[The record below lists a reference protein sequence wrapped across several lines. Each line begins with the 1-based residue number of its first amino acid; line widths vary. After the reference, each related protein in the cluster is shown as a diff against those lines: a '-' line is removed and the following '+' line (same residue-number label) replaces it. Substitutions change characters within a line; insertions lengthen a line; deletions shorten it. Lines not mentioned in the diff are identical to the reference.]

1 MNSKWMYAAAA
12 ACMLAACRPA
22 AEKTG
27 GTLTVIDV
35 AGAAAQ
41 QTELKISDLG
51 TRIRY
56 VPLET
61 KDSCLIGRNPQ
72 IMVLKGQILV
82 QSGTDVYS
90 FDKETGRFMNKI
102 GHAGEDPK
110 GYSMH
115 AGRPYYNER
124 NGLMYFVRQPNALQK
139 YDLGG
144 TYQGKAVIPTPPA
157 MPDSYGFVDTLVVGY
172 YNNIAQQN
180 THKRM
185 LGLFTEA
192 GLLRDSI
199 VSPLPALPPM
209 KMEDIASISVLR
221 LGIAQ
226 AIYTRFGDGTSSY
239 SIASPTTLWNY
250 DGELRFKDTFN
261 DTVYNVSAAGE
272 LTPAYVFGTGERR
285 LEPKARW
292 SDDEAKGT
300 MLPVLVLETPRNI
313 FFQCAEDLRK
323 AVNGVYDKQAG
334 TTRMCDEEKGLTDDV
349 NYFLPFRPSACSA
362 QGEYAQ
368 LVEAADVVDFLDEN
382 PEAKDNSALA
392 PLLKIGEEDNPVV
405 VLVY

>member
-1 MNSKWMYAAAA
+1 MNKKWMYVMGA
-12 ACMLAACRPA
+12 ACLLAACRPA
-22 AEKTG
+22 AEKG
-27 GTLTVIDV
+27 DGTLAVID
-35 AGAAAQ
+35 AAAAYEQ
-41 QTELKISDLG
+41 QTELKVSDLG
-51 TRIRY
+51 QHVRY

-61 KDSCLIGRNPQ
+61 TDSCLVGNNPK
-72 IMVLKGQILV
+72 IMVLEKQLV
-82 QSGTDVYS
+82 VLTNQTAYC
-90 FDKETGRFMNKI
+90 FDKESGRFLNAI
-102 GHAGEDPK
+102 GHTGEDPR
-110 GYSMH
+110 GYSTNEP
-115 AGRPYYNER
+115 AYNPR
-124 NGLMYFVRQPNALQK
+124 NGLFYFVRYPDQLQR
-139 YDLGG
+139 YDAQGR
-144 TYQGKAVIPTPPA
+144 YQDKVKVETPPNLPTSFA
-157 MPDSYGFVDTLVVGY
+157 FLDTLMVGH
-172 YNNIAQQN
+172 YNNLAQMN
-180 THKRM
+180 KHNHA

-192 GLLRDSI
+192 GLLTDTIEST
-199 VSPLPALPPM
+199 LPPM
-209 KMEDIASISVLR
+209 PPMEITDIASISVLR

-292 SDDEAKGT
+292 SDVEVKGT
-300 MLPVLVLETPRNI
+300 LLPVFVLETPRNI

-349 NYFLPFRPSACSA
+349 NNFLPFRPSACSA

-368 LVEAADVVDFLDEN
+368 LVEAADVVEFLDES
-382 PEAKDNSALA
+382 PEAKGNPALA
-392 PLLKIGEEDNPVV
+392 PLVKVGEEDNPVV

>member
-22 AEKTG
+22 AEKAG

-51 TRIRY
+51 TRISY

-61 KDSCLIGRNPQ
+61 NDSCLIGNKPH
-72 IMVLKGQILV
+72 ILVLKDHILV
-82 QSGTDVYS
+82 QSGNDVYS
-90 FDKETGRFMNKI
+90 FDKETGRFLNAI

-110 GYSMH
+110 GYSIH

-124 NGLMYFVRQPNALQK
+124 NGLMYFVRRPNVLQK

-144 TYQGKAVIPTPPA
+144 TYHGQAAIPTPPA
-157 MPDSYGFVDTLVVGY
+157 MPNNYGFMDSLTVGY
-172 YNNIAQQN
+172 YNLILQEQSS
-180 THKRM
+180 KRM
-185 LGLFTEA
+185 LALFTEA
-192 GLLRDSI
+192 GQVTDTI
-199 VSPLPALPPM
+199 VNPLPPM
-209 KMEDIASISVLR
+209 PTQGIEEIDAFSIVA
-221 LGIAQ
+221 LGNAKAVQ
-226 AIYTRFGDGTSSY
+226 ERYKDGTSTFG
-239 SIASPTTLWNY
+239 ITTPSVLWNY

-261 DTVYNVSAAGE
+261 DTVYNVSAAGK

-285 LEPKARW
+285 LEPKERW
-292 SDDEAKGT
+292 SDVEVKGT
-300 MLPVLVLETPRNI
+300 MLPVFVLETPRNI

-323 AVNGVYDKQAG
+323 AVNGIYDKQAG

-349 NYFLPFRPSACSA
+349 NHFLPFRPSACSA